1 MTTPMAPTTKL
12 THRQIL
18 VVLSGLLLGV
28 LLAAIDQT
36 MVSTALPVI
45 VGDLGGLE
53 QLSWVVTAYL
63 LTTTVS
69 VPLWGKCSDQFGRRV
84 VFQTAIIVYLAGSVL
99 AGVAQDMNQL
109 VASRALQGIGGGGL
123 MSLAFIIIGDIMS
136 PRERGR
142 YIGYFTAVWAFASVA
157 GPLVG
162 GFLVDNSSWRWI
174 FFVKLPIGIPALI
187 VTSRV
192 LRLPFPTRRQRIDFL
207 GAGLLVTGVSCLLL
221 ATSWGGSQYAWTSP
235 TIIGLAVA
243 AVVLTTLFLVWE
255 TRATE
260 PVVPLRLFRN
270 HVFAVCAGINFLVGA
285 AMFGGIVF
293 MPLFL
298 QAVGGLSA
306 TASGMAMV
314 PMMAGLTLTSIVSGR
329 IITRTGRYKVF
340 PVLGMVLVPT
350 SLFLLS
356 RLGTDVTTAMV
367 VPIVAILGLGIGMV
381 MPVVTIAVQNA
392 IDHADMGTAT
402 SSVTFFRTLGG
413 ALGVAG
419 FGAVFAARLHS
430 ELAVRLPSGTLAGLD
445 VDSVT
450 NSPEQIRQLSPPVA
464 EAVVE
469 SLSHAVTT
477 VFLVAVPVAL
487 VGLVASLLLRELPL
501 RDTAFVGGAEAEPEP
516 AAPGVAPAVAPGVAT
531 AQGPDGR
538 PVAEAQGAARVQSG
552 AEPG

>member
-1 MTTPMAPTTKL
+1 MTPMDPAAKL

-69 VPLWGKCSDQFGRRV
+69 VPLWGKCSDQFGRRP
-84 VFQTAIIVYLAGSVL
+84 VFQAAIIVYLVGSVL
-99 AGVAQDMNQL
+99 AGGAQDMNQL
-109 VASRALQGIGGGGL
+109 VAARALQGVGGGGL

-174 FFVKLPIGIPALI
+174 FLVKVPIGIPALI

-192 LRLPFPTRRQRIDFL
+192 LRLPFPTGRQRIDVA
-207 GAGLLVTGVSCLLL
+207 GAALLVTGVSCLLL
-221 ATSWGGSQYAWTSP
+221 ATSWGGEQHAWSSP
-235 TIIGLAVA
+235 TIVGLAVA
-243 AVVLTTLFLVWE
+243 GAALVAVFLLWE
-255 TRATE
+255 TRAAD
-260 PVVPLRLFRN
+260 PIVPLRLFAN
-270 HVFAVCAGINFLVGA
+270 HVFAVCAALNFLVGA

-306 TASGMAMV
+306 TASGLAMV
-314 PMMAGLTLTSIVSGR
+314 PMMGGLTLTSIVSGR
-329 IITRTGRYKVF
+329 IISRTGRYKVF
-340 PVLGMVLVPT
+340 PVLGMALVPAA
-350 SLFLLS
+350 LFLLS
-356 RLGTDVTTAMV
+356 RLGTDVTTAAV
-367 VPIVAILGLGIGMV
+367 IPLVALLGLGIGMV

-445 VDSVT
+445 VDTVT
-450 NSPEQIRQLSPPVA
+450 NSPEQIRQLAPPVA
-464 EAVVE
+464 TAVVE
-469 SLSHAVTT
+469 SLSHGVTT
-477 VFLVAVPVAL
+477 VFLVTVPVA
-487 VGLVASLLLRELPL
+487 VAGLVVSLFLEERPL
-501 RDTAFVGGAEAEPEP
+501 RDTAYVGGAEPEP
-516 AAPGVAPAVAPGVAT
+516 ASPGVAPAVAPGVAT
-531 AQGPDGR
+531 AGG
-538 PVAEAQGAARVQSG
+538 
-552 AEPG
+552 EPAPR